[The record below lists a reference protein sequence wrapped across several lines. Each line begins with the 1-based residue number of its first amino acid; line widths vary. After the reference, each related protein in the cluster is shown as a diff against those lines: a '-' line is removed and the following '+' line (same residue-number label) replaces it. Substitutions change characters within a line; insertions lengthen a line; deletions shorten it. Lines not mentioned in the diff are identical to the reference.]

1 MATTIVGMKQ
11 WNGIVGTMVLG
22 GALGIAGAGCGNDQ
36 PAMEP
41 SGMTDSLGTGPDAAA
56 KTAASRTALR
66 PIAPLSGS
74 MSGSRQPTFRYAPAR
89 NATVDVCDD
98 RACAH
103 VVEELTGTNGR
114 AQPATPLRAGLLFWR
129 VVSNR
134 TSSAVWQLTIPGR
147 DSGAS
152 IAWGVVP
159 DFNGDGFADVA
170 IGSPAAGSQ
179 SVSVFNGGFFSPGFT
194 PDETLT
200 GDTLFGRAVASAGD
214 VNGDG
219 FVDLAVAAGAGPGS
233 VTVFLGGPAGP
244 GGAGTSLSPGAVTSG
259 FGTTMAS
266 AGDVNGDGY
275 GDLLVGGLEY
285 AQVYLGGPNGIAT
298 TAAFTL
304 AGSTANGATGDA
316 SVVQGPSDVN
326 ADGAPDLYVGGAL
339 YVSSPSGLVAEAAF
353 ANTFGTTSGSFAGDT
368 NGDGF
373 GDFAAYEVFPG
384 TPDGINLQSFL
395 FVQAGEATLGTAGDM
410 DGDGTSDTISSLS
423 AIENFGDRQRVYFGT
438 PGSCGTNG
446 CRPFL
451 SVPIPGH
458 DFNGN
463 DLTAFLGGVG
473 DVNGDGVDDLVASV
487 PDNGQAFL
495 YRSQGAVTDA
505 IHTAFAFPTWTFA
518 PGFGSSF
525 AALFGTVRPLF

>member
-1 MATTIVGMKQ
+1 
-11 WNGIVGTMVLG
+11 
-22 GALGIAGAGCGNDQ
+22 
-36 PAMEP
+36 
-41 SGMTDSLGTGPDAAA
+41 
-56 KTAASRTALR
+56 
-66 PIAPLSGS
+66 
-74 MSGSRQPTFRYAPAR
+74 MSGSRQPLFRYTPAR
-89 NATVDVCDD
+89 NATVDICDD

-103 VVEELTGTNGR
+103 IVEQLDGSKGQ
-114 AQPATPLRAGLLFWR
+114 AQPATPLRAGVLFWR

-134 TSSAVWQLTIPGR
+134 TASAVWQLTIPGR
-147 DSGAS
+147 DSGAD

-179 SVSVFNGGFFSPGFT
+179 SVSVFNGATFAPGFS

-200 GDTLFGRAVASAGD
+200 GGALFGRAVASAGD

-219 FVDLAVAAGAGPGS
+219 FVDLAVAAGSGPGS

-244 GGAGTSLSPGAVTSG
+244 GGAGTSLSPGSVTSG

-275 GDLLVGGLEY
+275 GDLLVGGVAQ

-298 TAAFTL
+298 TAALTL
-304 AGSTANGATGDA
+304 AGAGGGDA

-339 YVSSPSGLVAEAAF
+339 YLSSASGLVAQAGFSSAF
-353 ANTFGTTSGSFAGDT
+353 GSFAGDE

-373 GDFAAYEVFPG
+373 GDFASFQVSPG
-384 TPDGINLQSFL
+384 TPDGIDTGSFL
-395 FVQAGEATLGTAGDM
+395 FIQAGEAALATAGDM
-410 DGDGTSDTISSLS
+410 DGDGTSDIISSLS
-423 AIENFGDRQRVYFGT
+423 AIENFGDRQRVYFGA
-438 PGSCGTNG
+438 PGACGDTG

-463 DLTAFLGGVG
+463 DLQAFLGGVG
-473 DVNGDGVDDLVASV
+473 DVDGDGLDDIVASV
-487 PDNGQAFL
+487 PDNGQAFF
-495 YRSQGAVTDA
+495 YRSNGAVTATDNV
-505 IHTAFAFPTWTFA
+505 AFARRIWTFA